1 MRYLLPFLIFTALIL
16 LFVVGLSRDPTEV
29 PSPLIGKPAP
39 RFVLPRLDNPD
50 EFVDQE
56 TFAGQVTLVNVWAP
70 WCVGCRQE
78 HDMLLRI
85 AASGVV
91 PIVGLNWKDN
101 RDAALDWLRRL
112 GNPYTVSA
120 FDAAGDVGIDW
131 GVYGAPETFLVDADG
146 AVRYKR
152 VGPLTEG
159 IWQTELLPLIRS
171 LNP

>member
-56 TFAGQVTLVNVWAP
+56 TFAGQVTLVNVWAT

-91 PIVGLNWKDN
+91 PIVGLNW
-101 RDAALDWLRRL
+101 
-112 GNPYTVSA
+112 
-120 FDAAGDVGIDW
+120 
-131 GVYGAPETFLVDADG
+131 
-146 AVRYKR
+146 
-152 VGPLTEG
+152 
-159 IWQTELLPLIRS
+159 
-171 LNP
+171 